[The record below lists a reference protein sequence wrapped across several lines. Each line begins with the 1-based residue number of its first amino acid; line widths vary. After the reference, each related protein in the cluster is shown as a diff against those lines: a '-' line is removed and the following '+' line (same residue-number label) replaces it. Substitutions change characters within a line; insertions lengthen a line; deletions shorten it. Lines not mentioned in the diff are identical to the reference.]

1 MLRTAANSCFG
12 LIVRSYYEQ
21 IITIMGPWAERAPRW
36 SRDINDCRVW
46 RVACRVM
53 MFVRFRFSDFIAP
66 QNGQSCSGAHEG
78 DSGDL
83 TMRVPCVNF
92 FLKSYAQDDAQS

>member
-1 MLRTAANSCFG
+1 MHDDMLLLLQRVALGGESCFG
-12 LIVRSYYEQ
+12 LIVRFYYEQ

-36 SRDINDCRVW
+36 SRDINVGRVW

-53 MFVRFRFSDFIAP
+53 MFVRCSFSDFIAP
-66 QNGQSCSGAHEG
+66 QNGQSCSGAHES

-83 TMRVPCVNF
+83 TMRVPCVHF
-92 FLKSYAQDDAQS
+92 F